1 MKALPPAKSMK
12 IKNHITSRG
21 RALNSQLSNKFG
33 ITLSDFERA
42 VMGDL
47 SSMQKIGELSRQAGF
62 MKEFAPKL
70 KDAYLTIIE
79 GTETYNLALADILKA
94 SGKSSL
100 AIDKAGMQ
108 TSLANQKYIN
118 QRVELANQFLLDKKT
133 ENVRHQYQLNYQEIR
148 GYVNAHLTAIDQQV
162 AVLEVE
168 NQPEVRQIAANQQ
181 YENRVLN
188 EALSNG
194 EQARYDLIPKKDYR
208 TGFMGKLLEF
218 KSALGF

>member
-1 MKALPPAKSMK
+1 MKQLKPARNMR
-12 IKNHITSRG
+12 IKNHVTPKG
-21 RALNSQLSNKFG
+21 KALNSQLSAKFG
-33 ITLSDFERA
+33 ITFSDFERA

-100 AIDKAGMQ
+100 AIDKAGVQ
-108 TSLANQKYIN
+108 TSLANQRYIN
-118 QRVELANQFLLDKKT
+118 QRVELAGQFLQDKEA
-133 ENVRHQYQLNYQEIR
+133 ENIRHQYQLNYQQIR
-148 GYVNAHLTAIDQQV
+148 GYVQAHLTAVEQQV
-162 AVLEVE
+162 AISEVE
-168 NQPEVRQIAANQQ
+168 KQPEAKQIQAEQQ
-181 YENRVLN
+181 YQNRVLN

-208 TGFMGKLLEF
+208 TGFVGKLLEF
-218 KSALGF
+218 KSALG